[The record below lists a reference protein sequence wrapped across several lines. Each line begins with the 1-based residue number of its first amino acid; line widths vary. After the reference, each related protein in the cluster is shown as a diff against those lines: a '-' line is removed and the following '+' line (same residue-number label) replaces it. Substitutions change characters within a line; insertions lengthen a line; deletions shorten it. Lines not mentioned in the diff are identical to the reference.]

1 VGNVVHHL
9 LPPVFPW
16 WEILSSVCNSP
27 LHTSIFTVVGGRK
40 AADHVETG
48 NFEDFAKIPFG
59 SERYGK
65 EKWTGI
71 GEFPKDV

>member
-1 VGNVVHHL
+1 
-9 LPPVFPW
+9 LPVQW
-16 WEILSSVCNSP
+16 STLRI
-27 LHTSIFTVVGGRK
+27 
-40 AADHVETG
+40 ETG
-48 NFEDFAKIPFG
+48 NFKDFAKIPYG

>member
-1 VGNVVHHL
+1 MFFMIEGIQESAL
-9 LPPVFPW
+9 
-16 WEILSSVCNSP
+16 I
-27 LHTSIFTVVGGRK
+27 
-40 AADHVETG
+40 VETG

-59 SERYGK
+59 SERFGK